1 MIFNFV
7 TCVELF
13 VGLHSFHCFLYLK
26 LHGEIIFLTIAEQKI
41 DIDKL
46 TADDLRALG
55 IDPNMSKQDIARALK
70 AKFGDSLTIVKGG
83 QKVNGKA
90 FYLLQY

>member
-1 MIFNFV
+1 M
-7 TCVELF
+7 EK
-13 VGLHSFHCFLYLK
+13 GADGK
-26 LHGEIIFLTIAEQKI
+26 LRLRPGRNKI

-70 AKFGDSLTIVKGG
+70 AKFGDSITITKGG
-83 QKVNGKA
+83 QKVGYDFIM
-90 FYLLQY
+90 FYCVENISEPSIIIQLLMAIQEN

>member
-1 MIFNFV
+1 MSALTFYFV
-7 TCVELF
+7 LVLA
-13 VGLHSFHCFLYLK
+13 LYLLTEEDDGNYFEKGPDGK
-26 LHGEIIFLTIAEQKI
+26 LRLRAGKTKI

-83 QKVNGKA
+83 QKVN
-90 FYLLQY
+90 

>member
-1 MIFNFV
+1 ML
-7 TCVELF
+7 LF
-13 VGLHSFHCFLYLK
+13 TLEEDDGNYFEKGPDGK
-26 LHGEIIFLTIAEQKI
+26 LRLRPGRNKI

-70 AKFGDSLTIVKGG
+70 AKFGDSIVITKGG
-83 QKVNGKA
+83 QKVC
-90 FYLLQY
+90 LIV